1 MSAEFNDYDYTRDA
15 IIKQLGLI
23 ELHGKDGSAV
33 DAGCQCINTKHTY
46 MLEGLSEEMVGFAK
60 SEAEKKFYMQLAA
73 NMRKVR
79 QDIDSESW
87 GGIPPH
93 LTACERKVLKCVSSG
108 KTETE
113 CRRTVNCNG

>member
-1 MSAEFNDYDYTRDA
+1 MTFNDYEYTRDS
-15 IIKQLGLI
+15 ILKQVSLI

-46 MLEGLSEEMVGFAK
+46 MLEGLAEEMVGFAK
-60 SEAEKKFYMQLAA
+60 SESEKKFYMNLAA

-87 GGIPPH
+87 GEKHVH
-93 LTACERKVLKCVSSG
+93 LTTCERKVLECVEGG
-108 KTETE
+108 KTKTE